1 MLVFPF
7 MKISSFTWWI
17 KPSIC
22 KYPAFFDT
30 TDNEF
35 HLIETLNISVKINSI
50 FIESYFKICK

>member
-7 MKISSFTWWI
+7 TKISSFTWWI
-17 KPSIC
+17 KPSIG
-22 KYPAFFDT
+22 KYSVFLDT

-50 FIESYFKICK
+50 L